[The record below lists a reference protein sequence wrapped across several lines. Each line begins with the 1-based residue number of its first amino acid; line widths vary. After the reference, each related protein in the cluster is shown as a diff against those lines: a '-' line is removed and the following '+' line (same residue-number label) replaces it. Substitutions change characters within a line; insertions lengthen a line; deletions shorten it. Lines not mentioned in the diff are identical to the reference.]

1 MHPHVDLAGSAGIA
15 GAAQADLEPLVAKVE
30 QHLGALADSL
40 HVRNIPEIEQQA
52 QALHRALAR
61 AVEGFM
67 LVARHGG
74 VPEPMRRRLSRASSR
89 SGDSIDAR
97 HRQFRES
104 LQGGAKREH
113 EACVPAWGAKQHPD
127 VSKPATLLGLAHQSA
142 LIGQPPWPH

>member
-1 MHPHVDLAGSAGIA
+1 MHPLVDRAGSAGSA

-74 VPEPMRRRLSRASSR
+74 VPEPMRLRLSRAS
-89 SGDSIDAR
+89 A
-97 HRQFRES
+97 Q
-104 LQGGAKREH
+104 
-113 EACVPAWGAKQHPD
+113 
-127 VSKPATLLGLAHQSA
+127 LAHHREALARATASLDRAIDVLMPNDGPSVKVYSA
-142 LIGQPPWPH
+142 NGLTQPLHRGGSLHA